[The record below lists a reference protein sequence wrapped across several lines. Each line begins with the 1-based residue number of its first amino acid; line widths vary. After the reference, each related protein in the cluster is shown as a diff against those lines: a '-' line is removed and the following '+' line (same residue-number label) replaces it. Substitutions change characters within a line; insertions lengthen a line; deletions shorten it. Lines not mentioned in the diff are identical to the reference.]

1 MLKINSIVIMQ
12 AHQAHTNNHDI
23 YSKCLYYADD
33 LISFL
38 IVTKY
43 RSDSPLSFPSHK
55 NPL

>member
-1 MLKINSIVIMQ
+1 MPKINSIVIEQ
-12 AHQAHTNNHDI
+12 ARPAHTNNHDI

-43 RSDSPLSFPSHK
+43 RSDSPLPFPSH
-55 NPL
+55 